1 MSSKRAVVFANGEYD
16 QVSAS
21 LASVTDED
29 FIVCVDGG
37 VRHCLRTKLR
47 PDLLLGDLDSLDEHS
62 AAAIEQLGTEQI
74 QYPAEK
80 DASDLEL
87 ALQALCERTV
97 EQVVVLG
104 VSGGRTD
111 HQLFNWQLLASRAWP
126 FQLRVIDST
135 IDAYLIHSSRPFDQ
149 PLAKGTTFSVIPLAG
164 PATGVKVSGAR
175 YPLDDASLNPGNTI
189 GLSNIVTDS
198 RLQVSVEE
206 GIVMLMRV
214 LA

>member
-1 MSSKRAVVFANGEYD
+1 MSLKRAVVFANGEYD
-16 QVSAS
+16 QASAS
-21 LASVTDED
+21 LASVTDDD

-37 VRHCLRTKLR
+37 VQHCLHSKLR

-62 AAAIEQLGTEQI
+62 ATAIEQLGTEKI

-87 ALQALCERTV
+87 ALEVLCKRAV
-97 EQVVVLG
+97 AQVVVLG
-104 VSGGRTD
+104 ASGGRTD
-111 HQLFNWQLLASRAWP
+111 HHLFNWQLLASRAWP

-135 IDAYLIHSSRPFDQ
+135 VDSYLIEPTRPFDQ
-149 PLAKGTTFSVIPLAG
+149 TLAKGTTFSVIALAG
-164 PATGVKVSGAR
+164 PAAGVRVSGAQ
-175 YPLDDASLNPGNTI
+175 YPLIGARLNPGSTV